1 MIFPWFWV
9 FGQYFT
15 LLKSGETTY
24 EFYKDWLIDDKVEE
38 DDAVDYTD
46 TDRFSDYT
54 SIPVSIE
61 ERERLDEFVLH
72 G

>member
-1 MIFPWFWV
+1 MI
-9 FGQYFT
+9 
-15 LLKSGETTY
+15 Y

-61 ERERLDEFVLH
+61 ERERLDEFVPH